1 MARTKK
7 YTPEETLRS
16 LFNLQFIDSR
26 IDNMREVRGELPMEV
41 KDLEDEMVGLSKR
54 LEKVEEETEGLN
66 QLILEKKNIIEESKS
81 SIKKYLEKQKNV
93 RNNREFDSLS
103 KEIEY
108 QELEAQLA
116 EKRIKENSARID
128 NKKEI
133 LDEIQNLYKAKEE
146 ALEAKKKEL
155 EEIVSETE
163 REEKLLMEESSK
175 ASKSIDERFLRAYN
189 RIRGASKNG
198 LAVVP
203 VERGASGGSFIK
215 IPPQVQL
222 DIAARKKIIVD
233 EHSGRILVDALL
245 ADEQSKKMNRKI
257 NKVLSAK

>member
-41 KDLEDEMVGLSKR
+41 KDLEDEMVGLNKR

-128 NKKEI
+128 GKKEI
-133 LDEIQNLYKAKEE
+133 LEEIQNLHKSKEE

-155 EEIVSETE
+155 EEIISETE
-163 REEKLLMEESSK
+163 REEKILTEESLK
-175 ASKSIDERFLRAYN
+175 ASKSIDERFLKAYN

-245 ADEQSKKMNRKI
+245 ADEQSTKMNRKI

>member
-1 MARTKK
+1 MARAKK

-26 IDNMREVRGELPMEV
+26 IDSMREVRGELPMEV
-41 KDLEDEMVGLSKR
+41 NDLEDEMAGLNKR
-54 LEKVEEETEGLN
+54 LDKIEEEIGELN
-66 QLILEKKNIIEESKS
+66 SLIQDKKNIIEESKIT
-81 SIKKYLEKQKNV
+81 IKKYLEQQKNV

-116 EKRIKENSARID
+116 EKRIKENAIRID
-128 NKKEI
+128 DKNEV
-133 LDEIQNLYKAKEE
+133 LDEVKELLKAKEE
-146 ALEAKKKEL
+146 ALEAKNNEL
-155 EEIVSETE
+155 KEIVSETE
-163 REEKLLMEESSK
+163 REEKLLLDESEK
-175 ASKSIDERFLRAYN
+175 ASKSIEERFLKAYK

-245 ADEQSKKMNRKI
+245 AEEQSTKMKRKL
-257 NKVLSAK
+257 NKVLNA

>member
-26 IDNMREVRGELPMEV
+26 IDNTREVRGELPMEV
-41 KDLEDEMVGLSKR
+41 KDLEDEMVGLTKR
-54 LEKVEEETEGLN
+54 LEKVEEETEGIN

-81 SIKKYLEKQKNV
+81 SVKKYLEKQKNV

-108 QELEAQLA
+108 QELESQLA

-128 NKKEI
+128 GKKEI
-133 LDEIQNLYKAKEE
+133 LDEIQTLHKIKED

-155 EEIVSETE
+155 EEIISETE
-163 REEKLLMEESSK
+163 REEKILMEESSK
-175 ASKSIDERFLRAYN
+175 ASKSIDERFLKAYN

-257 NKVLSAK
+257 NKVLSAN

>member
-26 IDNMREVRGELPMEV
+26 IDSMREVRGELPMEV
-41 KDLEDEMVGLSKR
+41 NDLEDEMAGLNKR
-54 LEKVEEETEGLN
+54 LDKIEEEIGELN
-66 QLILEKKNIIEESKS
+66 SLIQDKKNIIEESKIT
-81 SIKKYLEKQKNV
+81 IKKYLEQQKNV

-116 EKRIKENSARID
+116 EKRIKENAGRID
-128 NKKEI
+128 DKKEV
-133 LDEIQNLYKAKEE
+133 LDEVKELLKAKEE
-146 ALEAKKKEL
+146 ALEAKNNEL
-155 EEIVSETE
+155 KEIVSETE
-163 REEKLLMEESSK
+163 REEKLLLDESEK
-175 ASKSIDERFLRAYN
+175 ASKSIEERFLKAYK

-245 ADEQSKKMNRKI
+245 AEEQSTKMKRKL
-257 NKVLSAK
+257 NKVLNA

>member
-26 IDNMREVRGELPMEV
+26 IDSMREVRGELPMEV
-41 KDLEDEMVGLSKR
+41 NDLEDEMAGLNKR
-54 LEKVEEETEGLN
+54 FDKIEEEIGELN
-66 QLILEKKNIIEESKS
+66 SLIMDKKNIIEESKIT
-81 SIKKYLEKQKNV
+81 IKKYLEQQKNV

-116 EKRIKENSARID
+116 EKRIKENVLRID
-128 NKKEI
+128 DKKEV
-133 LDEIQNLYKAKEE
+133 LDEVKELLKAKKE
-146 ALEAKKKEL
+146 ALEAKNNEL
-155 EEIVSETE
+155 KEIVSETE
-163 REEKLLMEESSK
+163 REEKLLLVESEK
-175 ASKSIDERFLRAYN
+175 ASKSIEERFLKAYK
-189 RIRGASKNG
+189 RIREASKNG

-245 ADEQSKKMNRKI
+245 AEEQSTKMNRKL
-257 NKVLSAK
+257 NKVLKA

>member
-1 MARTKK
+1 MSRTKK

-26 IDNMREVRGELPMEV
+26 IDSMREVRGELPMEV
-41 KDLEDEMVGLSKR
+41 NDLEDEMAGLNKR
-54 LEKVEEETEGLN
+54 LDKIEEEIGELN
-66 QLILEKKNIIEESKS
+66 SLIQDKKNIIEESKIT
-81 SIKKYLEKQKNV
+81 IKKYLEQQKNV

-116 EKRIKENSARID
+116 EKRIKENAVRID
-128 NKKEI
+128 DKKEA
-133 LDEIQNLYKAKEE
+133 LDEVKELLKAKEE
-146 ALEAKKKEL
+146 ALEAKNNEL
-155 EEIVSETE
+155 KEIVSETE
-163 REEKLLMEESSK
+163 REEKLLLDESEK
-175 ASKSIDERFLRAYN
+175 ASKSIEERFLKAYK

-245 ADEQSKKMNRKI
+245 AEEQSTKMKRKL
-257 NKVLSAK
+257 NKVLNA

>member
-41 KDLEDEMVGLSKR
+41 KDLEDEMVGLTKR
-54 LEKVEEETEGLN
+54 LEKVEEETEELN

-128 NKKEI
+128 GKKEI
-133 LDEIQNLYKAKEE
+133 LDEIQNLHKSKED

-155 EEIVSETE
+155 EEIISETE
-163 REEKLLMEESSK
+163 REEKILMEESTK
-175 ASKSIDERFLRAYN
+175 ASKSIDERFLKAYN
-189 RIRGASKNG
+189 RIRRASKNG

-233 EHSGRILVDALL
+233 EHSGRILVDSLL
-245 ADEQSKKMNRKI
+245 ADEQSTKMNRKI

>member
-7 YTPEETLRS
+7 YSPEETLRS

-26 IDNMREVRGELPMEV
+26 IDKMREVRGELPMEV
-41 KDLEDEMVGLSKR
+41 KDLEDEMVGLNKR
-54 LEKVEEETEGLN
+54 LEKVEEEIEGLN

-128 NKKEI
+128 GKKEI
-133 LDEIQNLYKAKEE
+133 LEEIQNLHKSKEE

-155 EEIVSETE
+155 EEIISETE
-163 REEKLLMEESSK
+163 REEKILMEESLK
-175 ASKSIDERFLRAYN
+175 ASKSIDERFLKAYN

-245 ADEQSKKMNRKI
+245 ADEQSTKMNRKI